1 MNENVILAR
10 FGINLDDVIADAS
23 KFKQALDEARAS
35 LNEMRK
41 SDEATTEQIVKQE
54 AVVKSLSEAYRQ
66 TSRVLTATEKVNN
79 DLITGE
85 ERVTKVLQ
93 TQASSIEALRL
104 QNAELNKIRN
114 TLDINTQADLIQQL
128 NEKIE
133 SNTQIIRENA
143 DAVTQQKMNIGNYTD
158 SIRQALSGLE
168 SFGIKI
174 PPTFGKVINTTK
186 SMGAS
191 ATSLTSA
198 ISGTAKSLGTL
209 TVAGVKFMLTPIGAV
224 VSTLA
229 VAFIAVTTAMNR
241 NEDSVNR
248 LKEAFAPLTRLFSL
262 IMDAIAELGDVYIAN
277 ITKQIEVLEKGLIRA
292 FEAMAKALDF
302 LGFDTQAENL
312 RNFTDRMQENI
323 DASREYERTK
333 QRIVELER
341 ENKIASAELEV
352 ELRAQ
357 QRIINDTTKSYA
369 EREEAMKKAGEI
381 ESKNIQN
388 SIELTKLQLRD
399 LREKIRLQG
408 RSTEL
413 LNEEADLI
421 AKLKLLES
429 DLSENELNTINNI
442 NDLRRNASEEEIKR
456 RDKLAEDARK
466 RRDEALR
473 QQQKEISE
481 RVKLLNEELEA
492 IQVTAGWRAKTL
504 QEELED
510 FENASKKRIKLLDY
524 ELKNGLI
531 SQIKYENELA
541 KIDNERAKRQAEIS
555 IQLARMELEAENERR
570 AKIIEDDRY
579 LSEERFKA
587 IQESYRERFEAE
599 NQFLKEQF
607 ENGLINQ
614 TEYLQALRENQF
626 AFDEE
631 TRQLELE
638 RAENAKQED
647 LDRRMLEFEERIE
660 LMRLENES
668 EFEIKREMLEHNH
681 ALELEML
688 QELYDNQLISQEEY
702 NLRSTQLE
710 RGRVQAMRELK
721 EAERDM
727 NLQLTNG
734 MLTAVAGLVDENS
747 KIGKGIAIA
756 MAAINLQEAITKD
769 LALGFP
775 QNIIAIA
782 RDTAIGLQA
791 INRLKSVKIPSASG
805 AGAGSGVSVP
815 TNFSTGYSVNSDST
829 TARQIER
836 EIDSNSESVSD
847 AIAEGARRGTQEGM
861 IELTNNRNI
870 QNGATY

>member
-10 FGINLDDVIADAS
+10 FGINLDDVIADAA

-54 AVVKSLSEAYRQ
+54 AVVRSLSEAYRQ

-158 SIRQALSGLE
+158 SIKQALSGLE
-168 SFGIKI
+168 IFGVKI

-198 ISGTAKSLGTL
+198 ISGTVKSLSAL

-229 VAFIAVTTAMNR
+229 VAFIAVTTAMKR
-241 NEDSVNR
+241 NEDSLNR

-277 ITKQIEVLEKGLIRA
+277 ITKQIEVLEKGLISA
-292 FEAMAKALDF
+292 FEAISKALDF

-312 RNFTDRMQENI
+312 RNFTNRMQENI

-357 QRIINDTTKSYA
+357 QRIINNTTKSYA
-369 EREEAMKKAGEI
+369 EREEAMRKAGEI

-421 AKLKLLES
+421 ARLKLLES
-429 DLSENELNTINNI
+429 DLSENELNTIDKVNE
-442 NDLRRNASEEEIKR
+442 LRRNASEEEKRR
-456 RDKLAEDARK
+456 RDKASDEAKK
-466 RRDEALR
+466 RRDEELR
-473 QQQKEISE
+473 EQE
-481 RVKLLNEELEA
+481 RQITLRLQNLNEELEA
-492 IQVTAGWRAKTL
+492 IKVNAGWRAKTL
-504 QEELED
+504 QEELTD
-510 FENASKKRIKLLDY
+510 FENTSKKRLEILD
-524 ELKNGLI
+524 E
-531 SQIKYENELA
+531 ELA
-541 KIDNERAKRQAEIS
+541 AGRISRLKYDNEVAQIDNERAKRQAEIS
-555 IQLARMELEAENERR
+555 IQLARMELDAENERR
-570 AKIIEDDRY
+570 VRIIEDDRY

-587 IQESYRERFEAE
+587 IQDSYRERFEAE

-626 AFDEE
+626 AFENE

-638 RAENAKQED
+638 REENRKQED

-660 LMRLENES
+660 MMRLENAS
-668 EFEIKREMLEHNH
+668 EFDIKREMLEHNH

-688 QELYDNQLISQEEY
+688 EELYDNQLISQEEY

-710 RGRVQAMRELK
+710 RERGQAMKELK

-727 NLQLTNG
+727 NIQLTNG

-805 AGAGSGVSVP
+805 AGAGGGVSVP

-836 EIDSNSESVSD
+836 EIDSNSESVSE

-861 IELTNNRNI
+861 IELTTNRNI